1 MTRIPSLTT
10 LLDRRRALGSFGA
23 LGAAALA
30 GCGGGSSDT
39 AASAAATTTT
49 ASTTSAATS
58 SATTA
63 ATAVVA
69 APTSCV
75 LIPRETEG
83 PFPLFGTIVGNSAY
97 YRADVTEGKP
107 GVPLRLTLKIV
118 NVSANCAPLPGLDV
132 YIWHTDKD
140 GAYSGYANQNG
151 ASTIGQTFCRGIQ
164 TTNANGEASFTTIYP
179 GWYAGRITHVHFR
192 VYLNTTASVTS
203 QLAFP
208 SDVTTAV
215 YASALYTRGQNTSVT
230 SLAADGIFSDGA
242 TYQLATTGGSVAG
255 GYDASLV
262 VGIAV

>member
-1 MTRIPSLTT
+1 MNRIPSLTT

-23 LGAAALA
+23 LGAAALGA
-30 GCGGGSSDT
+30 CGGGSSDT
-39 AASAAATTTT
+39 AATSAATTSATTTATSATTATTTT
-49 ASTTSAATS
+49 
-58 SATTA
+58 
-63 ATAVVA
+63 TAVA
-69 APTSCV
+69 TPTSCV

-97 YRADVTEGKP
+97 YRSDVTEGKP
-107 GVPLRLTLKIV
+107 GVPLRLTLKVV
-118 NVSANCAPLPGLDV
+118 NVSASCAPLPNLDV

-151 ASTIGQTFCRGIQ
+151 ASTVGQTFCRGIQ
-164 TTNANGEASFTTIYP
+164 TTNASGEASFTTIYP

-192 VYLNTTASVTS
+192 VYLNTTTSVTS

-230 SLAADGIFSDGA
+230 SLSADNIFSDGA
-242 TYQLATTGGSVAG
+242 TYQLATSSGSVAG